1 MFEKLE
7 KLQIV
12 TLAIILAVGLIA
24 AAKVITGTFS
34 KDTITV
40 TGSAYQIVKSDS
52 ARLEFNI
59 TTKQKDRVSAYNQA
73 QKQLP
78 VVMKYLEEK
87 GIAKENIELNS
98 SHGYYNYKRTPNGNI
113 TNEIEDYTLS
123 QPVIINTKDVDK
135 VKELSIDLDSLI
147 SQGIEINVMPP
158 MYFYSEISGLKV
170 KLLEDA
176 TIDAKERAAAMLKA
190 THNKVGKIQSVRM
203 GVFQITPVDSTNV
216 SDYGIND
223 TTTVDKK
230 VTSVANV
237 VFRVK

>member
-230 VTSVANV
+230 VTSVANI